1 MLNSYQ
7 SLYKQVENFHKL
19 YQCLLKK
26 KKILFSLVTFFC
38 DQPITGHVDDV
49 TLHYVDTLS
58 FAIYG
63 MGEVPF
69 ANYNMG
75 FLRILASD
83 DSNSDMVPFQLKN
96 ALRFAQSVVHVWKV
110 VDMS

>member
-1 MLNSYQ
+1 MLNNYQ
-7 SLYKQVENFHKL
+7 SLHNQIENFQKL

-38 DQPITGHVDDV
+38 DQPITVHVGDV

-58 FAIYG
+58 FSIYG

-75 FLRILASD
+75 FLKSLLH
-83 DSNSDMVPFQLKN
+83 FWL
-96 ALRFAQSVVHVWKV
+96 
-110 VDMS
+110 